1 MMELYIATTG
11 LVRALYDEAIA
22 VQALGTVQI
31 SRASHVEPDIEGNW
45 WADLTPQAGPVLGP
59 FPQRSAALQAERDW
73 LTQHVLLP
81 SHTTS
86 TSPERPD
93 SVL

>member
-1 MMELYIATTG
+1 MMELFISTSG

-22 VQALGTVQI
+22 VHELGTVQI
-31 SRASHVEPDIEGNW
+31 SRASHVEPDSDGNW
-45 WADLTPQAGPVLGP
+45 WADLAPQAGPVLGP

-81 SHTTS
+81 SHSSS
-86 TSPERPD
+86 TSAERPD

>member
-1 MMELYIATTG
+1 MMELFISTSG

-22 VQALGTVQI
+22 VQALGAVQI
-31 SRASHVEPDIEGNW
+31 SRASHVEPDTAGNW

-73 LTQHVLLP
+73 LTQQVLLP
-81 SHTTS
+81 AHISL

-93 SVL
+93 CVL

>member
-1 MMELYIATTG
+1 MMELFIATSG
-11 LVRALYDEAIA
+11 LVRALYDEAIS
-22 VQALGTVQI
+22 VQALGTVEI
-31 SRASHVEPDIEGNW
+31 SRASQVEPDTEGNW
-45 WADLTPQAGPVLGP
+45 WADLAPQSGPVLGP

-81 SHTTS
+81 PPLTS
-86 TSPERPD
+86 AERPD